1 MNAYRK
7 IACATAALS
16 AAALLGAATA
26 AATPFD
32 AADDGNPALSARSEA
47 LSAQQGLAGT
57 GSEADPFTACRTAG
71 APMSPE
77 RSLCYR
83 AAANLANER
92 STRLSPSSA
101 PVTRPIVI
109 GGTGFDWPDAGVG
122 FAAAVGLGLLGAGS
136 AVALRSRR
144 VSTSPD

>member
-7 IACATAALS
+7 IARATAVLS

-26 AATPFD
+26 AAQPLD

-47 LSAQQGLAGT
+47 PSAQHGLAGT

-71 APMSPE
+71 APMSSE
-77 RSLCYR
+77 RFLCYR

-92 STRLSPSSA
+92 FTRGSTSPA

-109 GGTGFDWPDAGVG
+109 EGPGFDWTDAGIG

-144 VSTSPD
+144 VRTSSD